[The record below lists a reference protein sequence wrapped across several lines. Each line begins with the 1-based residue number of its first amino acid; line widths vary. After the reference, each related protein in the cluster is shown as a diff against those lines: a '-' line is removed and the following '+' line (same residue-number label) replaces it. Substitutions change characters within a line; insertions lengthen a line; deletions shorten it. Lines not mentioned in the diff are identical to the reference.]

1 MLDGKICIVTGSGGG
16 IGRATAVEM
25 ARQGARAVMV
35 SDIDDAGGEETL
47 GLVRE
52 AGGTGA
58 YTHCDVEE
66 ADQIRALIDATVSQ
80 FGGIDVLHNNAG
92 VQESYF
98 TSDLAVD
105 TLPEEVW
112 DKVYRI
118 NLRAVW
124 LATKYAAPHLR
135 RSERTLDRQ
144 RLLDRRPRGLSAVPG
159 LQRHQGRV
167 LMLTK
172 STAVDLAP
180 AVRCNC
186 YCPGAVDTYMV
197 QRFREVAEDVEALER
212 TMTAAHLIPRLGRPE
227 EVAKLVCFLASD
239 DAASSRRRRTT
250 STAGR
255 WPGAARTPESWTASA
270 ASTRCGCRAGW
281 PSTSGR
287 SRRRSRSG

>member
-25 ARQGARAVMV
+25 ARQGAGAVMV
-35 SDIDDAGGEETL
+35 NDIDDAGGEETL
-47 GLVRE
+47 SLVRA

-58 YTHCDVEE
+58 YTHCDVED

-98 TSDLAVD
+98 TTDLAVD

-135 RSERTLDRQ
+135 RSERNPSIVNACSTG
-144 RLLDRRPRGLSAVPG
+144 GLVGYPQCPVYNATKG
-159 LQRHQGRV
+159 AI

-180 AVRCNC
+180 DVRCNC
-186 YCPGAVDTYMV
+186 YSPGAIDTYMV

-227 EVAKLVCFLASD
+227 EVAKLICFLASD
-239 DAASSRRRRTT
+239 DASFITGSSYNID
-250 STAGR
+250 G
-255 WPGAARTPESWTASA
+255 GALAWRGSNA
-270 ASTRCGCRAGW
+270 
-281 PSTSGR
+281 
-287 SRRRSRSG
+287 